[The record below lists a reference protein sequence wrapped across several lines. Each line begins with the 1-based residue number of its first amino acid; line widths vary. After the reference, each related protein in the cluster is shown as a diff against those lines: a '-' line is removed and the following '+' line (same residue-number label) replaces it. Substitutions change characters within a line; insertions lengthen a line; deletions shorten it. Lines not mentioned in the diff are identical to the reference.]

1 MAGSKGSPL
10 LPDVMES
17 QLSTVDLI
25 RAMYPGAEEGDVME
39 SSTQEIIDRVREWCE
54 DPAGTLA
61 SPLPRLPSSITFTVT
76 IPLAMEEEEEAE
88 TAADQAPPSIEMNV
102 LVPLVTDDDTMT
114 ESSPPPPVQYSV
126 RQPPWMSRA
135 EVAELGARLPPG
147 DIFAAFDYV
156 QDHAPRP
163 PKTSSS
169 QNHLDEDENG
179 SNKNNNSTA
188 REKEPLV
195 RVWFYFPSLSTRA
208 KRRDLVAYAPAHGLT
223 GFVLAG
229 KPGVLCVEGAA
240 RAVDAY
246 MAAIKNESW
255 GDIPSHQKKVSERF
269 REVIGTAAATGE
281 GGKGGRRF
289 EDMTEITDVL
299 GARHGARKNR
309 GDMAALEAYLKE
321 RGVGESFGRVIM
333 GQQHG

>member
-10 LPDVMES
+10 PPDVMES

-25 RAMYPGAEEGDVME
+25 RAMYPGAEDDVTQ

-54 DPAGTLA
+54 DPGAPA
-61 SPLPRLPSSITFTVT
+61 NPFHRLSSSITFTVT
-76 IPLAMEEEEEAE
+76 IPLAIMEEEEAKDQVEA
-88 TAADQAPPSIEMNV
+88 APPSSIEMNV

-114 ESSPPPPVQYSV
+114 ESPPPVQYSV

-135 EVAELGARLPPG
+135 EAAELGARLPPG

-163 PKTSSS
+163 PQKTSSS
-169 QNHLDEDENG
+169 PQHHHLDEDGSRENG
-179 SNKNNNSTA
+179 N
-188 REKEPLV
+188 EPLV

-269 REVIGTAAATGE
+269 REDISE
-281 GGKGGRRF
+281 RRF
-289 EDMTEITDVL
+289 AEGMTEITDAL

-321 RGVGESFGRVIM
+321 RGVGESFGKVIM
-333 GQQHG
+333 GQHG